1 MFSGGLDS
9 TLLAALLADV
19 MSEEFIIDL
28 VNVSFLAESSADRI
42 TAIFAYH
49 ELKRY

>member
-1 MFSGGLDS
+1 MFSGGIDS
-9 TLLAALLADV
+9 TLLVALLAEVLHPD
-19 MSEEFIIDL
+19 FAIDL

-49 ELKRY
+49 ELKL

>member
-9 TLLAALLADV
+9 TLLSALL
-19 MSEEFIIDL
+19 SEVLDKDFSIDL
-28 VNVSFLAESSADRI
+28 VNVSFEAESSADRI

-49 ELKRY
+49 ELKR